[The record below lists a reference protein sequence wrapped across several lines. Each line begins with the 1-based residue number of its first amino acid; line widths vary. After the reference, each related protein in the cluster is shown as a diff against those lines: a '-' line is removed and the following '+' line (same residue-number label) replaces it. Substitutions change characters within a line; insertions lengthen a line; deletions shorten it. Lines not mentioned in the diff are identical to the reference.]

1 MVGGDPLYHKKF
13 DFYSQVPLRSMKVYI
28 RVRKFASCCLKLY
41 IPTMTGDPN
50 ELQESDIKPKSNQT
64 RSVQTLFRATM
75 RQQIN
80 HIAIADGKAG
90 MIISIDTLIIG
101 IIMTLLGSGITIN
114 GSEFLSR
121 ELLTIPFGIL
131 LVMCLI
137 SAIFSVSAAKP
148 KIIKT
153 VSDIPAIKQSRLFFG
168 YINDQSQEDYINEMI
183 EILQSGE
190 EIHKNLI
197 IDVHNQGKILTK
209 KYSRLH
215 WAYTFFM
222 WGLIGS
228 VCAFFIIW
236 MLA

>member
-1 MVGGDPLYHKKF
+1 MNEQQPAESAKNGG
-13 DFYSQVPLRSMKVYI
+13 
-28 RVRKFASCCLKLY
+28 
-41 IPTMTGDPN
+41 G
-50 ELQESDIKPKSNQT
+50 

-80 HIAIADGKAG
+80 HIAIADNKAG

-101 IIMTLLGSGITIN
+101 IIMTLLGSGFSIN

-153 VSDIPAIKQSRLFFG
+153 VSDKPTINQSRLFFG
-168 YINDQSQEDYINEMI
+168 YINDQSQEDYLKEMT
-183 EILQSGE
+183 EILSSRSD
-190 EIHKNLI
+190 IHNNLI

-209 KYSRLH
+209 KYSMLH

-228 VCAFFIIW
+228 VSSFFIIW
-236 MLA
+236 MSTPN

>member
-1 MVGGDPLYHKKF
+1 MNEQQPAETARNGGG
-13 DFYSQVPLRSMKVYI
+13 RSI
-28 RVRKFASCCLKLY
+28 
-41 IPTMTGDPN
+41 
-50 ELQESDIKPKSNQT
+50 
-64 RSVQTLFRATM
+64 QTLFRATM

-80 HIAIADGKAG
+80 HIAIADNKAG

-101 IIMTLLGSGITIN
+101 IIMTLLGSGVTLG

-121 ELLTIPFGIL
+121 ELLTVPFGIL

-153 VSDIPAIKQSRLFFG
+153 VSDKPAIRQSRLFFG
-168 YINDQSQEDYINEMI
+168 YINDQSQENYLNEMTD
-183 EILQSGE
+183 ILSSRSD
-190 EIHKNLI
+190 IHDNLI
-197 IDVHNQGKILTK
+197 IDVHNQGKILSK
-209 KYSRLH
+209 KYTMLH

-228 VCAFFIIW
+228 VVSFIILW
-236 MLA
+236 IFS

>member
-1 MVGGDPLYHKKF
+1 
-13 DFYSQVPLRSMKVYI
+13 
-28 RVRKFASCCLKLY
+28 
-41 IPTMTGDPN
+41 MTDDPN
-50 ELQESDIKPKSNQT
+50 VQQESAIIPKSGQT

-90 MIISIDTLIIG
+90 MIIGIDTLIIG
-101 IIMTLLGSGITIN
+101 IIMTLLGSGITVN

-131 LVMCLI
+131 LFMCLI

-153 VSDIPAIKQSRLFFG
+153 VSDIPAIRQSRLFFG
-168 YINDQSQEDYINEMI
+168 YINDQSQEEYINEMI
-183 EILQSGE
+183 DILKSGE

-209 KYSRLH
+209 KYTRLH

-228 VCAFFIIW
+228 VSAFFIIW
-236 MLA
+236 ILA

>member
-1 MVGGDPLYHKKF
+1 MTNDLNPNPKPVGK
-13 DFYSQVPLRSMKVYI
+13 I
-28 RVRKFASCCLKLY
+28 
-41 IPTMTGDPN
+41 
-50 ELQESDIKPKSNQT
+50 KSNQT
-64 RSVQTLFRATM
+64 RSIQTLFRATM

-101 IIMTLLGSGITIN
+101 LIMTLLGSGVTVN
-114 GSEFLSR
+114 GTEFLSR
-121 ELLTIPFGIL
+121 ELLAVPFGIL
-131 LVMCLI
+131 LVMCLV

-148 KIIKT
+148 KIIRT
-153 VSDIPAIKQSRLFFG
+153 VSDIPAIRQSRLFFG
-168 YINDQSQEDYINEMI
+168 YINEQSQAEYIEEMM
-183 EILQSGE
+183 EILNSGE

-209 KYSRLH
+209 KYTRLH

-228 VCAFFIIW
+228 VTAFFIIW
-236 MLA
+236 MMT

>member
-1 MVGGDPLYHKKF
+1 MTNDLTPNPKPVGK
-13 DFYSQVPLRSMKVYI
+13 I
-28 RVRKFASCCLKLY
+28 
-41 IPTMTGDPN
+41 
-50 ELQESDIKPKSNQT
+50 KSNQT

-101 IIMTLLGSGITIN
+101 LIMTLLGSGITVN
-114 GSEFLSR
+114 GTEFLSK

-148 KIIKT
+148 KIIRT
-153 VSDIPAIKQSRLFFG
+153 VSDIPAIRQSRLFFG
-168 YINDQSQEDYINEMI
+168 YINEQSQEAYINEMS
-183 EILQSGE
+183 EILKSGN

-209 KYSRLH
+209 KYTMLH

-228 VCAFFIIW
+228 VTAFLIIW
-236 MLA
+236 SMS